1 MEPLLPIDCQR
12 RIPNRFVLV
21 LAAAARARDLGRGAE
36 PRISAGSSANFEL
49 ALREIAAGAL
59 SPEEIER
66 RSDDDPELTEL
77 CDEHQF
83 RDGRVQN
90 SAATPAP
97 RAGASLTASQKKGA

>member
-1 MEPLLPIDCQR
+1 MEPLLPIDCQQ

-36 PRISAGSSANFEL
+36 PRISAGSAANSEL

-66 RSDDDPELTEL
+66 LLVSRWRSDDDPELTEL

-97 RAGASLTASQKKGA
+97 RAGPH